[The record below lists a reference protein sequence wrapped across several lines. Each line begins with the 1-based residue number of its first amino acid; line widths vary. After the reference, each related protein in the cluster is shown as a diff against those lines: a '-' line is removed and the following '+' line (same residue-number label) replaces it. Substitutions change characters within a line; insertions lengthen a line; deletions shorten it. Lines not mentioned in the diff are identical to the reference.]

1 MDSSRGSPR
10 WAAGL
15 QKAFPRGCAVLF
27 TVRPSGMAQA
37 LTQARPLCGFWDTRG
52 TLASTDAHA
61 AGGFRPLWRSSTAG
75 RAT

>member
-1 MDSSRGSPR
+1 MDNARGSPR

-37 LTQARPLCGFWDTRG
+37 LTQARPLCGIWDTRR
-52 TLASTDAHA
+52 TL
-61 AGGFRPLWRSSTAG
+61 
-75 RAT
+75 